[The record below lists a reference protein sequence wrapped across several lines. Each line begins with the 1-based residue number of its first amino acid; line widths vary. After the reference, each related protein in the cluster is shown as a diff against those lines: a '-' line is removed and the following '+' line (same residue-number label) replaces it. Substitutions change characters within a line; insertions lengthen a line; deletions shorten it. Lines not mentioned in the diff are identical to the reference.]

1 MSVISTGSHPKALW
15 PGVRAWVMND
25 YETHEK
31 EYTQIFDV
39 QSSKMAYEEDVELS
53 GFGLVKVKA
62 EGAAVEYD
70 TITQGPTTRY
80 RHVAYSLGYIVTR
93 EMIDDNLYEAKSMQF
108 AKALRFSFATSK
120 EIVHANVLNRA
131 FTSTYTGSDGKE
143 LVATDH
149 PTMGGTQSNELATPA
164 DLSEASLEDVLTMIG
179 TAKNSRGLPIK
190 LRPMKLVISPSEMFN
205 ADRLLNSVGQSGT
218 ANNDINA
225 VRGKV
230 SVVVNHYLTDADA
243 WFVTTNAP
251 NGLISF
257 QRKAFEFS
265 QDNDFDTMNAKAK
278 GYERYS
284 CGFTDWRGVYGSL
297 GA

>member
-25 YETHEK
+25 YNTFPTQ
-31 EYTQIFDV
+31 YTQIFDV

-80 RHVAYSLGYIVTR
+80 RHVAYALGYIVTR
-93 EMIDDNLYEAKSMQF
+93 EMIDDNLYESKSMQF
-108 AKALRFSFATSK
+108 AKSLRFSFRTSK

-131 FTSTYTGSDGKE
+131 FNASYPGSDGKE
-143 LVATDH
+143 LIATDH
-149 PTMGGTQSNELATPA
+149 PTLGGTQSNELATPA
-164 DLSEASLEDVLTMIG
+164 DLSEASLEDALTMIG
-179 TAKNSRGLPIK
+179 TMKNGRGLPIS
-190 LRPMKLVISPSEMFN
+190 LRGMKLVISPSEAFN
-205 ADRLLNSVGQSGT
+205 AKRLLESTGQSGT

-225 VRGKV
+225 VRGEV
-230 SVVVNHYLTDADA
+230 SVVVNNYLTDPDA
-243 WFVTTNAP
+243 WFVTTDAP
-251 NGLISF
+251 NGLMSF
-257 QRKAFEFS
+257 QRKAFEF
-265 QDNDFDTMNAKAK
+265 DKENDFDTMNAKAK

-284 CGFTDWRGVYGSL
+284 CGWTDWRAIVGSA

>member
-25 YETHEK
+25 YATHPT
-31 EYTQIFDV
+31 EYTEIFEV
-39 QSSKMAYEEDVELS
+39 ETSKMAYEEDVELS
-53 GFGLVKVKA
+53 GFGLVKVKH
-62 EGAAVEYD
+62 EGAAGEYD

-80 RHVAYSLGYIVTR
+80 RHVAYALGYIVTR
-93 EMIDDNLYEAKSMQF
+93 EMIADNLYQAKSMAF
-108 AKALRFSFATSK
+108 AKSLRFSFRTSK

-131 FTSTYTGSDGKE
+131 FNSAYAGSDGVE
-143 LVATDH
+143 LVSTVH
-149 PTMGGTQSNELATPA
+149 PTLGGTQSNELATPA
-164 DLSEASLEDVLTMIG
+164 DLSEASLEDALTMIG
-179 TAKNSRGLPIK
+179 TMRNARGLPIS
-190 LRPMKLVISPSEMFN
+190 LRGMKLIISPSEAFN
-205 ADRLLNSVGQSGT
+205 ADRLLNSTNQSGT

-230 SVVVNHYLTDADA
+230 SVVVNHYLTDPDA

-251 NGLISF
+251 NGLMSF
-257 QRKAFEFS
+257 QREAFEFS
-265 QDNDFDTMNAKAK
+265 QDNDFDTKNAKAM

-284 CGFTDWRGVYGSL
+284 CGWTDWRSIVGTQ